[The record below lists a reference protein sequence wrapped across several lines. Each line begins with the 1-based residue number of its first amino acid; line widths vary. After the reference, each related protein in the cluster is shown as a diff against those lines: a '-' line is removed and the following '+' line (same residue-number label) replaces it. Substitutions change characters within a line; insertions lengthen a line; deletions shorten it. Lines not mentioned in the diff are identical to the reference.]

1 MIFSYI
7 RPDKHFVGAYEQLKL
22 INVYVEQ
29 NQMNVDEEMIDQT
42 SQNQRLSDRIEAVT
56 YFRSHENDTLLIYD
70 LWVLGSNIEDLVQL
84 CSCILKNN
92 MEIHIIKQSIIIN
105 NHTDIMIVLGLID
118 QLRQT
123 LQANEKKT
131 IGRPKGSRSS
141 SKFDKY
147 LDEIVTYLRN
157 NMSVSEMARILG
169 VSRSSL
175 KDYIESRELR
185 EVVHGSSFVTPSKN
199 TKENLIDTIECP
211 TVEEKEKL

>member
-7 RPDKHFVGAYEQLKL
+7 RPDKHFVGAYAQLKL
-22 INVYVEQ
+22 INSYVEQ
-29 NQMNVDEEMIDQT
+29 NQMKVDEEMIDQT
-42 SQNQRLSDRIEAVT
+42 SQNQRLNDRAEAVT

-84 CSCILKNN
+84 CSCMLKNN
-92 MEIHIIKQSIIIN
+92 IEIHIIKQSIMIN
-105 NHTDIMIVLGLID
+105 SQTDIMIVLGLID

-147 LDEIVTYLRN
+147 LDEIVTSLRN

-185 EVVHGSSFVTPSKN
+185 EVAHGSSFVAPSKS

-211 TVEEKEKL
+211 TIEEKENL